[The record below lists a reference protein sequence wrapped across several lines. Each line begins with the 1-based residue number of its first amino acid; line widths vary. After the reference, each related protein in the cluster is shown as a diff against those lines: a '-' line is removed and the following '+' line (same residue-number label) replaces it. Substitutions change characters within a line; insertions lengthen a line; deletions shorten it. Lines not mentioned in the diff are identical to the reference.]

1 MTAPSSSPMKTATDT
16 GRWEPDPSGRYEL
29 RWWDGTNWTEHVA
42 QAGQPHVDPLG
53 TAPTPEYRAAPAP
66 SSPAAG
72 QRRPGS
78 RALPW
83 GAGLGAVGLIL
94 AVVGSGMQNE
104 DGTSSVGV
112 GLLMGIG
119 GWLIIAGVITVI
131 VGLVAR
137 SRSR

>member
-1 MTAPSSSPMKTATDT
+1 MTAPSSSSMKPAADI
-16 GRWEPDPSGRYEL
+16 GRWETDPSGRYEL
-29 RWWDGTNWTEHVA
+29 RWWDGTSWTEHVA

-53 TAPTPEYRAAPAP
+53 TAPTPDPSPVRPP
-66 SSPAAG
+66 SSTDVEL
-72 QRRPGS
+72 RRPGS

-83 GAGLGAVGLIL
+83 GAGLGAVGVIL
-94 AVVGSGMQNE
+94 AIIGNGMQSEDGSGSLA
-104 DGTSSVGV
+104 G

-119 GWLIIAGVITVI
+119 GWLIIAAVITVI